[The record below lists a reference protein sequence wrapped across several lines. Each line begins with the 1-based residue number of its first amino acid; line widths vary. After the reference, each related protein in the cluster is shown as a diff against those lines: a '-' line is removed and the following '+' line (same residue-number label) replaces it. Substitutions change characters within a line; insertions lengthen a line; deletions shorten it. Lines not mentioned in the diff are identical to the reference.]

1 MSEIKQ
7 NPAFGYIGNALKSN
21 AADHIVAVAEDLY
34 DSELGMYQS
43 EINKVA
49 LENGGSGATTRTD
62 HYFMTTSQYEELVEN
77 GSVVIDGETI
87 VYDEN
92 AFYALYE
99 AEEQ

>member
-1 MSEIKQ
+1 MSEIK

-21 AADHIVAVAEDLY
+21 AADHIVAVADDLY

-43 EINKVA
+43 EINKAA
-49 LENGGSGATTRTD
+49 LENSGTTSSD
-62 HYFMTTSQYEELVEN
+62 HYFMTTSQYKELVNN
-77 GSVVIDGETI
+77 GSVVIDGKTI

-99 AEEQ
+99 AEE

>member
-1 MSEIKQ
+1 MSETIQ
-7 NPAFGYIGNALKSN
+7 NPAFGFIGNALKSN

-34 DSELGMYQS
+34 DTGLGMYQS

-49 LENGGSGATTRTD
+49 LENSGATSSD
-62 HYFMTTSQYEELVEN
+62 HYFMTISQYQELVEK
-77 GSVVIDGETI
+77 GSVVVDGETI

-99 AEEQ
+99 PAE

>member
-1 MSEIKQ
+1 MINMSETIQ
-7 NPAFGYIGNALKSN
+7 APAFGFIGNALKSN

-34 DSELGMYQS
+34 DTGLGMYQS

-49 LENGGSGATTRTD
+49 LKNSGATSSD
-62 HYFMTTSQYEELVEN
+62 HYFMTISQYQELVEK
-77 GSVVIDGETI
+77 GSVVVDGETI

-99 AEEQ
+99 PEE